1 MRAWLPNTRVT
12 GPEPATER
20 DIEGLNHVFAEAFT
34 DRYRRDGL
42 VGVRVPQ
49 LNPLVWRYALL
60 DAGPGAMVWRDEHDG
75 VAAFNVAH
83 RSGTEGWMGPLA
95 VRPDRQGSGVGKTI
109 VRTAADWL
117 IDQGVATL
125 GLETMPRTPENIGFY
140 ARLGFIPGHLT
151 VTLTNEIAT
160 RGHPAPVLL
169 SRREGRDKDDALEAA
184 RRLVTGLAP
193 GYDFSREILLTAEL
207 GLGDLSLV
215 EAPSGGE
222 GGLDAMA
229 LWHSAPLADTRTR
242 DEVRVLKLAA
252 RDLRAFEAVLA
263 AAEAAAAKAGIR
275 RVAVRC
281 QTSYTEAFRRLIA
294 RGYRVRWTDLR
305 MTYEGYPERH
315 AAPSPEGGVLFS
327 NWEI

>member
-1 MRAWLPNTRVT
+1 MRAWLPDNRVT
-12 GPEPATER
+12 GPERATER
-20 DIEGLNHVFAEAFT
+20 DIDGLNRVFAEAFT

-60 DAGPGAMVWRDEHDG
+60 DAGEGAMVWRDEHDE
-75 VAAFNVAH
+75 VAAFNIAH
-83 RSGTEGWMGPLA
+83 QAGAEGWMGPLA
-95 VRPDRQGSGVGKTI
+95 VRPDRQGTGVGKTV

-117 IDQGVATL
+117 IDRGVTTV

-140 ARLGFIPGHLT
+140 SRLGFTPGYLT

-160 RGHPAPVLL
+160 RGQPAPVLL
-169 SRREGRDKDDALEAA
+169 SQRDAGDKAAAMDAA
-184 RRLVTGLAP
+184 RRLAGDLVP
-193 GYDFSREILLTAEL
+193 GVDFTREILLTAEL
-207 GLGDLSLV
+207 GLGDMSLV
-215 EAPSGGE
+215 EGDA
-222 GGLDAMA
+222 GLDAMA
-229 LWHSAPLADTRTR
+229 LWHSVPLADSRTR

-252 RDLRAFEAVLA
+252 RDGAAFDATIAAV
-263 AAEAAAAKAGIR
+263 EAAAAKTGIR

-281 QTSYTEAFRRLIA
+281 QSRYDDAFRRLIG

-305 MTYEGYPERH
+305 MTYEGHPERH
-315 AAPSPEGGVLFS
+315 AAQGGVLFS